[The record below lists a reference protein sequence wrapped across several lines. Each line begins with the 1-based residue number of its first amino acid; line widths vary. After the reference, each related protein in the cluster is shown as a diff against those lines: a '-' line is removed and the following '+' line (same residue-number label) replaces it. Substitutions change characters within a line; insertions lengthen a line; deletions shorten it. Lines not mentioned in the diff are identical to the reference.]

1 MTVTVHPNDS
11 TTHAPMVGVAVSLLG
26 GMARGGFDCLLPGGV
41 YAVVPQAPP
50 ARYPL
55 WALFLPT
62 ATRSGRTCHVLTRS
76 DPAEFL
82 ARVQQAGWPQAT
94 NAWTDETLRIYAMA
108 DGFSKLLFRR
118 DVGGLVTELVYW
130 GVKAGDCLL
139 VDAADALLSLHDLF
153 LATAQ
158 LTKLRAWAKEM
169 QIPILLNFTLAGA
182 GVEKTA
188 LTGLM
193 DHFSGMARLRTDES
207 GPSVTL
213 EYWQSGLGTSA
224 ERTVWL
230 QEEGASYQ
238 LRELSQDG
246 TLAEQGLSPVDAS
259 TRAGTVERP
268 VWCGTN
274 DPVWSQELQ
283 MLMPASWQTFTTI
296 QDIATA
302 AADGRTVLVVLRFD
316 AHASLGALAKDVHS
330 LRSMLGS
337 RARIAV
343 AEHRVSLRYANELVL
358 LRLGADTVI
367 RKDVP
372 LSRWPDV
379 LDSLQSLPARAVPDL
394 DADAALAKAALPQGR
409 GFLLVP
415 AFLSEVHAAMERGTL
430 LGVPFGL
437 GAIKMRSDRSIG
449 DAIAQ
454 AQFRR
459 NGDFIS
465 SDGEKLYVLFNACSF
480 TRGPEVLNGLYAG
493 GSSEY
498 VAGVDWM
505 ASQLDIQQCLRQLTS
520 RHDAHPIDVI
530 PQSDLV
536 QPQNDLPPVAVPQ
549 SSSELQIA
557 VPLVNAAVL
566 SEGDTRVDGLESGV
580 SAKQDA
586 SRPSLAAT
594 IDESVFS
601 LPIQSHAA
609 VDAGDSNRPN
619 AADTS
624 AQAQTEKAVAASSG
638 NDNDPPS
645 ARSPVEA
652 TRVTAVVPHV
662 PDPTATD
669 YLLPEWTDEEVS
681 EMENGLADDVAE
693 LGLDRRAVSSSAAD
707 VNALIRRLARPA
719 PISSSGSKKLPRQ
732 SGRY

>member
-1 MTVTVHPNDS
+1 MTVSADSNDS
-11 TTHAPMVGVAVSLLG
+11 KSQAPVAGAAVSLLG
-26 GMARGGFDCLLPGGV
+26 GLARGGFDSLLPGGV

-62 ATRSGRTCHVLTRS
+62 ATQAGRTCHVLTRS

-82 ARVQQAGWPQAT
+82 DRVQQAGWPQAT
-94 NAWTDETLRIYAMA
+94 DAWADETLRIYAMA

-118 DVGGLVTELVYW
+118 DVTGLATELVYW
-130 GVKAGDCLL
+130 GVKPGDCLL

-169 QIPILLNFTLAGA
+169 QIPVLLNFTLAGA
-182 GVEKTA
+182 GVEKAA
-188 LTGLM
+188 LTSLM
-193 DHFSGMARLRTDES
+193 DHFSGMARLRTDEN
-207 GPSVTL
+207 GPSATL

-230 QEEGASYQ
+230 QEEGGAYQ
-238 LRELSQDG
+238 PRELTNDA
-246 TLAEQGLSPVDAS
+246 TLAEQGLSSSDNTSRTGA
-259 TRAGTVERP
+259 AERP

-296 QDIATA
+296 QEVANA
-302 AADGRTVLVVLRFD
+302 AADGRAVLVVLRFD
-316 AHASLGALAKDVHS
+316 AHESLAALAKDVHN

-379 LDSLQSLPARAVPDL
+379 LDSLQSLPARPQPDL

-415 AFLSEVHAAMERGTL
+415 AFLAEVRAAMDRGTL

-437 GAIKMRSDRSIG
+437 GAIKIRPDRAIG
-449 DAIAQ
+449 DAVAQ
-454 AQFRR
+454 TQFRR

-480 TRGPEVLNGLYAG
+480 TRGPDVLNGMFSG
-493 GSSEY
+493 GVSEF
-498 VAGVDWM
+498 VTGVDWM
-505 ASQLDIQQCLRQLTS
+505 ASQLDIQQCVERLAS
-520 RHDAHPIDVI
+520 RHEAHPIDVI
-530 PQSDLV
+530 PQSTLV
-536 QPQNDLPPVAVPQ
+536 PPQEGLPAATEPQVSNEPQAEEPLANAVAVSDGEHPAPSGIDAQ
-549 SSSELQIA
+549 APVHAES
-557 VPLVNAAVL
+557 VGAASL
-566 SEGDTRVDGLESGV
+566 STDNGLS
-580 SAKQDA
+580 SAK
-586 SRPSLAAT
+586 
-594 IDESVFS
+594 
-601 LPIQSHAA
+601 
-609 VDAGDSNRPN
+609 
-619 AADTS
+619 
-624 AQAQTEKAVAASSG
+624 
-638 NDNDPPS
+638 
-645 ARSPVEA
+645 SPFEA
-652 TRVTAVVPHV
+652 TRVTVVVPHV
-662 PDPTATD
+662 PDPNAPD
-669 YLLPEWTDEEVS
+669 YAQPKWTDEEVT
-681 EMENGLADDVAE
+681 EMESGLAADMAE

-719 PISSSGSKKLPRQ
+719 PAASESKKLPRQ
-732 SGRY
+732 SGLY